1 MSLFYKLLLAPIV
14 EADIFCFLVVLQTT
28 TSSPPKKTQQQQFGK
43 FNITFQ
49 CFILKNMR
57 KNLPML
63 YNNRICSPGYSGSQ
77 CFVRIFA
84 SWGGTSWYD
93 SFHGCDSGLVWN
105 VPFWRLDSFKGQL
118 ISKCLFVVFNFF
130 QKTNKNTS
138 HSSKNEFIHSFFGR
152 IHGLTFFFRN

>member
-14 EADIFCFLVVLQTT
+14 EAEIFCFLVVLQTP

-93 SFHGCDSGLVWN
+93 SFHCCDSGLVWN
-105 VPFWRLDSFKGQL
+105 VPFWRL
-118 ISKCLFVVFNFF
+118 
-130 QKTNKNTS
+130 
-138 HSSKNEFIHSFFGR
+138 HSFNHSWGTWRSGWKYRRIVCIIGIMPSPPWTWKWQNLGKFG
-152 IHGLTFFFRN
+152 LWNLEYSC